1 MSSRIVILDGVT
13 LNPGDLSWAPLEA
26 LGQLKVYERTAL
38 EQIVPRAQNAE
49 IVLTNKTP
57 LNRETIRHLTA
68 LKYIGVLATGYN
80 VVNVEAARK
89 RGVVVT
95 NVPGYSTA
103 SVAQHTFALL
113 LELATQSGHHSHT
126 VRQGRWSKCPDFC
139 YWLHP
144 MQELAGL
151 TMGLVGYGQIG
162 KAVARI
168 ARGFDMP
175 VLVHTPHPPEKLP
188 EGVRPVS
195 MDELLAAS
203 DVISLHCPLTP
214 LTEKIINEVT
224 LSRMKKGVFL
234 INTGRGGLIDEDA
247 LCNALRSGH
256 VRGAGLDVL
265 TEEPPD
271 PRNPLPRM
279 RGCLI
284 TPHLAWA
291 TLAARQRLLGE
302 VAANV
307 AAFLA
312 GQPRNVLNA

>member
-1 MSSRIVILDGVT
+1 MKIVVLDGAT
-13 LNPGDLSWAPLEA
+13 LNPGDMSWAPLEA
-26 LGQLKVYERTAL
+26 LGQLKVYERTTL
-38 EQIVPRAQNAE
+38 EQIVPRAQHAE
-49 IVLTNKTP
+49 VVLTNKTP

-95 NVPGYSTA
+95 HVPGYGTA

-113 LELATQSGHHSHT
+113 LELATQTGHHAHT

-139 YWLHP
+139 YWIHP

-151 TMGLVGYGQIG
+151 TMGLIGYGQIG
-162 KAVARI
+162 QAVARI

-175 VLVHTPHPPEKLP
+175 VLIHTPHPPALLP
-188 EGVRPVS
+188 EGLRAVTL
-195 MDELLAAS
+195 DELLSTS
-203 DVISLHCPLTP
+203 DVVSLHCPLTP
-214 LTEKIINEVT
+214 ETGKTINEVT
-224 LSRMKKGVFL
+224 LARMKKGSFL
-234 INTGRGGLIDEDA
+234 INTARGGLVDEEA
-247 LCNALRSGH
+247 LDKALRSGH
-256 VRGAGLDVL
+256 LRGAGLDVL
-265 TEEPPD
+265 NEEPPD
-271 PRNPLPRM
+271 VRNTLVRT

-291 TLAARQRLLGE
+291 CLATRQRLMNE
-302 VAANV
+302 VTANL

-312 GQPRNVLNA
+312 GQPRNTLEK